1 MDTLHSYP
9 PLTPRTVSDESVDG
23 SWVMRNDTIQTP
35 GGLQTPQ
42 LTSTVLRENPRQA
55 AEHVPDQDSSE
66 PGSEPDYIHKY
77 ARTHTHHHLIRCRRV
92 RLGVG
97 SG

>member
-1 MDTLHSYP
+1 
-9 PLTPRTVSDESVDG
+9 
-23 SWVMRNDTIQTP
+23 MRNDTIQTP

-77 ARTHTHHHLIRCRRV
+77 TPALNTHLHKHQANTILITY
-92 RLGVG
+92 
-97 SG
+97 

>member
-1 MDTLHSYP
+1 MFIFI
-9 PLTPRTVSDESVDG
+9 VCIIVCVCVAAAADESVDG

-42 LTSTVLRENPRQA
+42 LNSTVLRENPRQA

-77 ARTHTHHHLIRCRRV
+77 MPA
-92 RLGVG
+92 
-97 SG
+97 